1 MGTISVITDLGES
14 GERIYNLLKSR
25 AEIEI
30 RFDTFKNVL
39 NADRTYMRDDYQM
52 EGWMFI
58 NFVAL
63 VFYYRLYRLLADNSL
78 LKKFSTADVP
88 VHLSRVYRLKIQDR
102 WITAEIPKKTRDIMG
117 KLSIPIT

>member
-78 LKKFSTADVP
+78 LKKFSTADVL